1 MSTTPPT
8 ESEMRRA
15 PLLAAALAAFTTVV
29 LALPAAAQSVAGT
42 WDLSWET
49 PRGAQTTTFVFAQDG
64 MNVTGTAR
72 MRRGENTMEVPVKN
86 GMLHGDQLTFSL
98 EFGMGERTMT
108 QTFTATV
115 SGDAMEGK
123 MTTPRGET
131 PFKGVKKQG

>member
-1 MSTTPPT
+1 
-8 ESEMRRA
+8 MRRA
-15 PLLAAALAAFTTVV
+15 PFHAAVLAALATLAF
-29 LALPAAAQSVAGT
+29 ALPVSAQSVAGT
-42 WDLSWET
+42 WELSWET

-64 MNVTGTAR
+64 MNVTGAAQ

-115 SGDAMEGK
+115 KGDAMEGK
-123 MTTPRGET
+123 MTTPRGEN
-131 PFKGVKKQG
+131 PFKGVRKQG